1 MIVDSIEMEN
11 FKSYG
16 NKQLIKVNKGFT
28 VIIGPNGSGKSNIGD
43 SMLFVLGIR
52 SNKTVRVDKL
62 EDFIHKSDPPKKHCY
77 VTLNV
82 ISDEGTRY
90 SIKRELTYSG
100 GEYKS
105 NYYIN
110 DKRSTR
116 NDVLKLIDSFH
127 IYLDAYSFVLQ
138 GDINNLVKMT
148 GTERRKLFESI
159 AGIESYKE
167 RIESAQHDID
177 GLNENLNSM
186 DAVLGEIKNVLNI
199 LGVDRENAIKYNAI
213 NKELNELK
221 LYLKVKDR
229 DRLNQELSMYNGNIS
244 QNNSD
249 IKNLEL
255 ENIELTQNK
264 EKIAQRL
271 EEIQDQMDAI
281 GGKEIVKIRELIEN
295 LNIKIAENSTKVAT
309 LKESVINSES
319 RIRTSKDAYE
329 FNKEQ
334 LEKKI
339 REKKNYESYLKGA
352 ENNIK
357 KINEEL
363 TKFRQENYENSKM
376 ARELN
381 DSIGNIDAEIQAN
394 NSLLINDN
402 DINSMEK
409 EISSLSRELTL
420 HEEKIKDETGK
431 IKDFKWKIEN
441 LKSNID
447 GYNREIN
454 TVNTEFITIRN
465 KLNDLIKAK
474 SDNDIE
480 IRNKEKEL
488 RGLNYRSSA
497 SPAVKEINNL
507 MDTDDSIYGSISKLI
522 EYDEKYM
529 NAVSVAAGG
538 RLNSIVVEDDRV
550 AQNCIQ
556 DLKEKRLG
564 RLTFI
569 PLNKISTGS
578 DKQRATELVNS
589 GEAIDFIRN
598 LVRYDTKFEKA
609 IKYAFGDTILMDTIQ
624 HARRFMT
631 GVRIVTMEGD
641 VLEPSGAMTGG
652 SIKNDELLATR
663 ILKAVSELEESNEML
678 KSEISI
684 MERKNSDIST
694 RLADLTRK
702 RDISNSNIAG
712 YQTQL
717 QESQNAVK
725 SSDERI
731 KEINVKISDAEE
743 RKKNFEFRK
752 NEIKLKV
759 FELEKKKNDLFKK
772 LKDLAPENV
781 EIEKQMESELDEAQK
796 SRENYSNNLVQIETE
811 MGHFREKSQ
820 ELEEK
825 IDGLEKEI
833 AENKKLIE
841 KYSEEIDSMRTEL
854 MENKRRQ
861 SEIESKSGELYTEKS
876 KIIREQEDIFNNIR
890 KNDDL
895 ISNKKAIIA
904 SLNAKIENISFQ
916 LETINYEIE
925 NSNVEFIDFNLSIN
939 EVNKRINE
947 NTGKIEDLGP
957 VNMKAIEQYD
967 NEMQRYNNTESKY
980 KTLLNEKNDLIEL
993 QNQII
998 EDEKKKFLEL
1008 LDTINDQFKKLYTRL
1023 SEGGEA
1029 NLEITS
1035 REDPLNAEVYI
1046 KVKPSGRQMI
1056 KIDALSGGEKSV
1068 AVLALILSFQIK
1080 NPSPIYYLDEV
1091 DMFLDGHNAEHVGE
1105 LFRENSRSSQVVMVS
1120 LKGAVSKFA
1129 DNLIGVT
1136 TDKRGN
1142 TKIIQKKVGEDL
1154 GEGRDT

>member
-82 ISDEGTRY
+82 ISDESTRY

-244 QNNSD
+244 QNNSN

-255 ENIELTQNK
+255 ENFELTQNK

-319 RIRTSKDAYE
+319 RIRTSKDAFE

-334 LEKKI
+334 LEKKV

-357 KINEEL
+357 KINDEL

-465 KLNDLIKAK
+465 KLNDLVKAK

-497 SPAVKEINNL
+497 SPAVKEIKNL

-578 DKQRATELVNS
+578 DKQRATELVNL
-589 GEAIDFIRN
+589 GEAIDFMRN

-825 IDGLEKEI
+825 IHGLEKEI

-854 MENKRRQ
+854 IENKRRE

-876 KIIREQEDIFNNIR
+876 KITREQDDIFNNIR

-957 VNMKAIEQYD
+957 VNMKAIGQYD

-1046 KVKPSGRQMI
+1046 KVKPSGKQMI

>member
-1 MIVDSIEMEN
+1 
-11 FKSYG
+11 
-16 NKQLIKVNKGFT
+16 
-28 VIIGPNGSGKSNIGD
+28 
-43 SMLFVLGIR
+43 
-52 SNKTVRVDKL
+52 
-62 EDFIHKSDPPKKHCY
+62 
-77 VTLNV
+77 
-82 ISDEGTRY
+82 
-90 SIKRELTYSG
+90 
-100 GEYKS
+100 
-105 NYYIN
+105 
-110 DKRSTR
+110 
-116 NDVLKLIDSFH
+116 
-127 IYLDAYSFVLQ
+127 
-138 GDINNLVKMT
+138 
-148 GTERRKLFESI
+148 
-159 AGIESYKE
+159 
-167 RIESAQHDID
+167 
-177 GLNENLNSM
+177 
-186 DAVLGEIKNVLNI
+186 
-199 LGVDRENAIKYNAI
+199 
-213 NKELNELK
+213 
-221 LYLKVKDR
+221 
-229 DRLNQELSMYNGNIS
+229 
-244 QNNSD
+244 
-249 IKNLEL
+249 
-255 ENIELTQNK
+255 
-264 EKIAQRL
+264 
-271 EEIQDQMDAI
+271 
-281 GGKEIVKIRELIEN
+281 
-295 LNIKIAENSTKVAT
+295 
-309 LKESVINSES
+309 
-319 RIRTSKDAYE
+319 
-329 FNKEQ
+329 
-334 LEKKI
+334 
-339 REKKNYESYLKGA
+339 
-352 ENNIK
+352 
-357 KINEEL
+357 
-363 TKFRQENYENSKM
+363 
-376 ARELN
+376 
-381 DSIGNIDAEIQAN
+381 
-394 NSLLINDN
+394 
-402 DINSMEK
+402 MEK

-497 SPAVKEINNL
+497 SPAVKEIKNL

-578 DKQRATELVNS
+578 DKQRATELVNL

-652 SIKNDELLATR
+652 SIKNDELLANR
-663 ILKAVSELEESNEML
+663 ILKAISELEESSEML

-796 SRENYSNNLVQIETE
+796 SRENYSNNLAQIETE

-825 IDGLEKEI
+825 IHGLEKEI

-854 MENKRRQ
+854 IENKRRE

-876 KIIREQEDIFNNIR
+876 KITREQDDIFNNIR

-957 VNMKAIEQYD
+957 VNMKAIGQYD